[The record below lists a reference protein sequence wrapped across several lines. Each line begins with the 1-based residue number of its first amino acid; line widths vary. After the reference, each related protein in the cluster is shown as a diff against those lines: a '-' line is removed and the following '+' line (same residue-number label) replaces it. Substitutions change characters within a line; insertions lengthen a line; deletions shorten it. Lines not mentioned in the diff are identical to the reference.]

1 MLKSREIAK
10 HGNDD
15 VRILSKKGIIPVILG
30 DNLIH
35 STLFW
40 ILEQAVN
47 RLPYFRVMKLS
58 KCS

>member
-35 STLFW
+35 STLF
-40 ILEQAVN
+40 
-47 RLPYFRVMKLS
+47 
-58 KCS
+58 